1 MEKTSQGR
9 NGTVSASS
17 NGADGALDKV
27 SLKAHAA
34 VDAIAGVAEDA
45 ASKARPAVDRVATMA
60 HEAVDKAAGAA
71 APTADWLAEQG
82 KSLKATQK
90 KLVGDTCAYISGNP
104 LKAVGVAVVAGFL
117 LSRFIV
123 K

>member
-1 MEKTSQGR
+1 MEKTSR
-9 NGTVSASS
+9 DSGTVSAGS

-27 SLKAHAA
+27 SSKAHAA

-45 ASKARPAVDRVATMA
+45 ASRVRPVVDRAATMA

-82 KSLKATQK
+82 RSLQATQK
-90 KLVGDTCAYISGNP
+90 KLVGDTCEYISGNP
-104 LKAVGVAVVAGFL
+104 LKAVGVALVAGFL

>member
-1 MEKTSQGR
+1 MEKSARGG
-9 NGTVSASS
+9 NVSVTANS
-17 NGADGALDKV
+17 NGAESALDKV
-27 SLKAHAA
+27 SSKAHTA

-45 ASKARPAVDRVATMA
+45 ASRVRPAVDRVTTMA
-60 HEAVDKAAGAA
+60 HDAVDKAAGAA
-71 APTADWLAEQG
+71 APTAEWLAEQG
-82 KSLKATQK
+82 KSLQATQK
-90 KLVGDTCAYISGNP
+90 KLVGDACEYISGNP